1 MEIKCSNCGQTCE
14 VDEEPM
20 QGQHLLCPFCD
31 MEFNYTSQNTTEND
45 SDSIANMA
53 EPNVKDPPAKIQTI
67 CPHCGATYEVDA
79 EYIGETATCGTCG
92 DDFVVKVSQET
103 HSPDAPAD
111 AAVEK
116 AAENTS
122 AATNGHI
129 ALMSNSK
136 KRIKMIR
143 AKAKSAV
150 NTAKDTLIPVL
161 KTAANKTKTNAIPAL
176 RSAANAAKVKTVA
189 LWQSGMNSKFIIF
202 GIAVLL
208 AFCLAV
214 PFLLP
219 FSDDSNAVNP
229 AINAAVSK
237 NSRTNTTSENHAEK
251 IKEAVQALGKY
262 IETPTDRRLQ
272 AVSES
277 LEHCPQDF
285 REAVKDLLISL
296 NKTCN
301 DMISEQERK
310 DAEVGGL
317 VLGLL
322 AGAISD
328 NPRDAMSSGF
338 QIGSAIHSEMQQKAQ
353 KRLEQE
359 RKYKL
364 TNLIDIAQKYGVDLN
379 D

>member
-1 MEIKCSNCGQTCE
+1 MEITCPNCGQTCE
-14 VDEEPM
+14 VDEEPAI
-20 QGQHLLCPFCD
+20 GQHLLCPFCD
-31 MEFNYTSQNTTEND
+31 VKFNYTPQNTTEND
-45 SDSIANMA
+45 SNSIANTA
-53 EPNVKDPPAKIQTI
+53 ETNVEVPPAKIQTT

-79 EYIGETATCGTCG
+79 EHIGETATCGTC
-92 DDFVVKVSQET
+92 DRPFVIKTAQGTRS
-103 HSPDAPAD
+103 SDAPVD
-111 AAVEK
+111 AAAEK

-129 ALMSNSK
+129 DAKSG
-136 KRIKMIR
+136 RIRINTLCT
-143 AKAKSAV
+143 KAKSAV

-161 KTAANKTKTNAIPAL
+161 KTAANKTKTKAIPAL
-176 RSAANAAKVKTVA
+176 KSAANAAKIKTVA
-189 LWQSGMNSKFIIF
+189 LWQSGKKGKFIIS

-208 AFCLAV
+208 AISLAV

>member
-1 MEIKCSNCGQTCE
+1 MEIKCPNCGQTCE
-14 VDEEPM
+14 VDEEPAI
-20 QGQHLLCPFCD
+20 GQHLLCPFCD
-31 MEFNYTSQNTTEND
+31 MKFNYTPQNTTEND
-45 SDSIANMA
+45 SNSIANTA
-53 EPNVKDPPAKIQTI
+53 ETNVDTPTAKIQAT
-67 CPHCGATYEVDA
+67 CPHCGAVYEIDA
-79 EYIGETATCGTCG
+79 AYIGETATCGTC
-92 DDFVVKVSQET
+92 DNPFVI
-103 HSPDAPAD
+103 
-111 AAVEK
+111 K
-116 AAENTS
+116 AAHGHAV
-122 AATNGHI
+122 AA
-129 ALMSNSK
+129 SSK
-136 KRIKMIR
+136 ESSPEMLL
-143 AKAKSAV
+143 AKAKAAV

-161 KTAANKTKTNAIPAL
+161 KTAANKTKTKAIPAL
-176 RSAANAAKVKTVA
+176 KSAANAAKIKTVA
-189 LWQSGMNSKFIIF
+189 LWQSGKKGKFIIS

-208 AFCLAV
+208 AISLAV

-229 AINAAVSK
+229 AINAAVPTINAAVSK

-251 IKEAVQALGKY
+251 IKEAVQALGNY
-262 IETPTDRRLQ
+262 IETPTDRRLK

-285 REAVKDLLISL
+285 REAVKDLLSSL

-310 DAEVGGL
+310 DTEVGGL
-317 VLGLL
+317 ILGVL
-322 AGAISD
+322 AGALSD

-338 QIGSAIHSEMQQKAQ
+338 QIGYAIHSEMQQNAQ

-359 RKYKL
+359 IKYKL

>member
-1 MEIKCSNCGQTCE
+1 MEIKCPNCGQACE
-14 VDEEPM
+14 VAEEPAI
-20 QGQHLLCPFCD
+20 GQHLLCPFCD
-31 MEFNYTSQNTTEND
+31 VKFNYTSQNTTEND
-45 SDSIANMA
+45 SNSIANTA
-53 EPNVKDPPAKIQTI
+53 ETNVDAPTAKIQAI

-79 EYIGETATCGTCG
+79 EYLGEAATCGTC
-92 DDFVVKVSQET
+92 DNPFVI
-103 HSPDAPAD
+103 
-111 AAVEK
+111 K
-116 AAENTS
+116 AAHGHAV
-122 AATNGHI
+122 AA
-129 ALMSNSK
+129 SSK
-136 KRIKMIR
+136 ESSPEMLF
-143 AKAKSAV
+143 AKAKSVV
-150 NTAKDTLIPVL
+150 NTAKDILIPVQ
-161 KTAANKTKTNAIPAL
+161 KTAANKTKTKAIPAL
-176 RSAANAAKVKTVA
+176 KSVANVAKIKTVA
-189 LWQSGMNSKFIIF
+189 LWQSGKKGKFIIF

-208 AFCLAV
+208 AISLAV

-229 AINAAVSK
+229 AINAAVPK
-237 NSRTNTTSENHAEK
+237 NSRRNTTSENRAEK
-251 IKEAVQALGKY
+251 IKEAVQALRNY

-296 NKTCN
+296 DKTCN

-322 AGAISD
+322 AGALSD
-328 NPRDAMSSGF
+328 NSRDAMSAGF